1 MSGTGSKNVAA
12 ARAMRVRFVKS
23 AILFFTAALWS
34 CYLISIAAST
44 QASTNELSGR
54 RDTPPIPPGHFAPS
68 NATTEDGKLIPVEQ
82 FFPASRCAK
91 CHQDT
96 HTAWSESLHRNAARE
111 PFYRESADILLRTR
125 GIEFTRHCE
134 SCHTPVALFSGALV
148 STATG
153 RERAMPLV
161 STATGRERA
170 MPLVSTATGRE
181 RVAPFTSLDDEGVT
195 CSVCHSITEARLDGT
210 GSFTLRRPA
219 LLAREDGSPIYGDF
233 TDEQILA
240 DVPGHKRAVMRP
252 LLKSPEFCATCHKV
266 DAPPS
271 LNGYKHIRGFSAYDE
286 WQQSG
291 ASRETVQPFYQRD
304 QRTDCRG
311 CHMPKV
317 ESANDRAAKQGKIAS
332 HRWLGANTA
341 APLFYGQY
349 EQAKLTEAFLQ
360 ADVLDVDIF
369 AVKREATGELIA
381 PLSPDGH
388 NCFTPLPNEEVVAEV
403 VVSNRNAAHSFPPEV
418 RDLYEAWVEFEAIDA
433 AGKTIFHSGFVKA
446 DGPMQGMLDES
457 AHVYKQIILDE
468 QSRPITR
475 HQIWLTNIKAYDN
488 AIPPGRS
495 DIARFRLRP
504 LLVDDCGLRV
514 GCEVTLRARVNYR
527 RLNQEY
533 TNYVLKRQRRQLT
546 LPVVKMAEA
555 QVKLSLGDH
564 HVMSKPSKSAIPN
577 PQSSTSNGRNPQ
589 WKRWNDYGIG
599 LLEQAQYG
607 PAADAFRRASAL
619 APGDPNL
626 IVNIAI
632 AEMRTERFGPE
643 RDQWRKAAAALEEA
657 LRLDPANWRTRY
669 FRALV
674 LRGDGKLPEAADEL
688 RQVVARYPRDREAQ
702 RSLGQ
707 TLLTTG
713 RVAEARVAFES
724 VIAIDPTDFGAWQF
738 LTSIYTSE
746 NRRAEAER
754 AQSLYLQW
762 RDDPRAYDIA
772 LRFFAAH
779 PQWADERIGAHT
791 HGQHSARRPVVIG
804 AQAAPDR

>member
-1 MSGTGSKNVAA
+1 MFRTGSMKIAA
-12 ARAMRVRFVKS
+12 TRATRVRLIKS
-23 AILFFTAALWS
+23 VVLFFTTVLGS
-34 CYLISIAAST
+34 YYLISITSRT
-44 QASTNELSGR
+44 QASINEISSPPAIPGPQSAVSSAGGN
-54 RDTPPIPPGHFAPS
+54 DTPPIPPGHFAPS
-68 NATTEDGKLIPVEQ
+68 NAATEDGKLIPVEQ

-96 HTAWSESLHRNAARE
+96 HTGWSESLHRNAARE
-111 PFYRESADILLRTR
+111 PFYRESADILLGAR

-153 RERAMPLV
+153 RER
-161 STATGRERA
+161 
-170 MPLVSTATGRE
+170 
-181 RVAPFTSLDDEGVT
+181 VAPFTPLDDEGVT

-210 GSFTLRRPA
+210 GSFTIRRPA
-219 LLAREDGSPIYGDF
+219 LLARQDGSPIYGDF

-252 LLKSPEFCATCHKV
+252 LLKSPEFCSTCHKV

-304 QRTDCRG
+304 ERADCRG
-311 CHMPKV
+311 CHMPKI

-341 APLFYGQY
+341 APLFYGQH
-349 EQAKLTEAFLQ
+349 EQAKLTESFLQ

-381 PLSPDGH
+381 PLSADGH
-388 NCFTPLPNEEVVAEV
+388 NCFAAFPNEEVVAEV

-433 AGKTIFHSGFVKA
+433 AGKTVFHSGFVKA
-446 DGPMQGMLDES
+446 DGMLDES
-457 AHVYKQIILDE
+457 AHVYKQIILDD
-468 QSRPITR
+468 QARPITR

-488 AIPPGRS
+488 TIPPGRS

-504 LLVDDCGLRV
+504 FLVDDCGLRN
-514 GCEVTLRARVNYR
+514 GCGITLRARVNYR

-546 LPVVKMAEA
+546 LPIVRMAETE
-555 QVKLSLGDH
+555 VKLSVGDH
-564 HVMSKPSKSAIPN
+564 AAMSEPSKSAIPH
-577 PQSSTSNGRNPQ
+577 SAFRNPQ

-607 PAADAFRRASAL
+607 PAADAFRRASLL

-626 IVNIAI
+626 PVNIAI

-643 RDQWRKAAAALEEA
+643 RDQWRKAEAALEEA
-657 LRLDPANWRTRY
+657 LKLDPANWRTRY

-688 RQVVARYPRDREAQ
+688 RQIVARYPRDREAQ

-707 TLLTTG
+707 TLLTLN
-713 RVAEARVAFES
+713 RVAEARAAFES

-746 NRRAEAER
+746 NRKAEAER

-779 PQWADERIGAHT
+779 PQWADERIGAHA
-791 HGQHSARRPVVIG
+791 HGQYSAQRPVVAG